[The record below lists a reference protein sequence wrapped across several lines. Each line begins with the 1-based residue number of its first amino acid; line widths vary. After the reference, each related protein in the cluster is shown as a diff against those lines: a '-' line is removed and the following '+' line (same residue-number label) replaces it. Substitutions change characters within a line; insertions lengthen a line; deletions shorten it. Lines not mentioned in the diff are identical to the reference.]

1 MKSESDHSSFPRGGD
16 RGTASSTF
24 KTFTTVQSSV
34 STEHANPPDP
44 SLENPTQEEKFDW
57 YAQGYPL
64 MPVCYLNKRVPH
76 GKKVLMF
83 P

>member
-1 MKSESDHSSFPRGGD
+1 MKFESDHSSFPRDDD

-24 KTFTTVQSSV
+24 KTFTDVQSFV
-34 STEHANPPDP
+34 STEPTNPPDP
-44 SLENPTQEEKFDW
+44 SLENLTQEEKFDW

-64 MPVCYLNKRVPH
+64 MPVCNLDKRVPH
-76 GKKVLMF
+76 GNNVLMF